1 MDKILELYKENRK
14 WRSYYRQNLKL
25 HTIEAAACAIRETA
39 LLDAMSALG
48 LSAEERRRLE
58 K

>member
-1 MDKILELYKENRK
+1 MDKILELYYENRK
-14 WRSYYRQNLKL
+14 WRNHYRQNLKL

-39 LLDAMSALG
+39 LLDAMTVLG
-48 LSAEERRRLE
+48 LPESERRKLE